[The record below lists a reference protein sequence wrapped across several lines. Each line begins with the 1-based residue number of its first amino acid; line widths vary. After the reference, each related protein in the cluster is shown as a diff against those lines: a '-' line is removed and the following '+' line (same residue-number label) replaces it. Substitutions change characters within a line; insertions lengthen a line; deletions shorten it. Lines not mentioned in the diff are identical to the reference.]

1 MAYIDDKEHGKFVA
15 FKRLCRKYC
24 ALDPC
29 LDRIF
34 DGFDCIMKCLGPILV
49 CVGVA
54 LIAFISYVVV
64 FIWLPRQ
71 ETSSRLLL
79 TPMAGWLYFNIMY
92 NYMRAIWADAG
103 KPGEYVEEM
112 EKQDLEMV
120 DSDDEYDYMVAK
132 QKTPNAKMRQCG
144 KCTLQKPIRAHHCS
158 VCNRCTLKM
167 DHHCPWINNC
177 VGWNN
182 YRNFCLFMLYLF
194 IGCIFVVV
202 NFFPEFVLSWTR
214 RSGHSHFERSER
226 RNIHLA
232 FVIAGSVI
240 ISLSILGGFHAFLVL
255 TNQTTIEF
263 QQNWISR
270 KMARQSGNMFRNPYD
285 LGRTRNFQQVFGQI
299 RFWTFKWMLPIEPA
313 KLGDG
318 ATWPSLFHQHI

>member
-1 MAYIDDKEHGKFVA
+1 MSSTTAIANARNRQDDEMPIPSRSI
-15 FKRLCRKYC
+15 RLGHCRK
-24 ALDPC
+24 LLP
-29 LDRIF
+29 LLMI
-34 DGFDCIMKCLGPILV
+34 I
-49 CVGVA
+49 
-54 LIAFISYVVV
+54 LIATMWFAHTYLHCVPLMQLHKLPKHRVRSDVERGMLHFFLLLISVTLLMASYV
-64 FIWLPRQ
+64 
-71 ETSSRLLL
+71 
-79 TPMAGWLYFNIMY
+79 
-92 NYMRAIWADAG
+92 RAIMVLPGYVPNTREWAYT
-103 KPGEYVEEM
+103 E
-112 EKQDLEMV
+112 
-120 DSDDEYDYMVAK
+120 SDDYKVLAVDFLLETKEAGGNRRCK
-132 QKTPNAKMRQCG
+132 KCATPKY
-144 KCTLQKPIRAHHCS
+144 KPDRAHHCR
-158 VCNRCTLKM
+158 VCQTCVLRM

>member
-1 MAYIDDKEHGKFVA
+1 MRSRPSSLCKSDDKEHGKFVA

-64 FIWLPRQ
+64 FIWLPQQ

-132 QKTPNAKMRQCG
+132 QKIIQVIHPDKRRLYDMELRFRCVPCRPGDNTTGEHRTA
-144 KCTLQKPIRAHHCS
+144 QKKGSDGSRVAPRDLAI
-158 VCNRCTLKM
+158 
-167 DHHCPWINNC
+167 PW
-177 VGWNN
+177 
-182 YRNFCLFMLYLF
+182 YY
-194 IGCIFVVV
+194 
-202 NFFPEFVLSWTR
+202 
-214 RSGHSHFERSER
+214 
-226 RNIHLA
+226 
-232 FVIAGSVI
+232 
-240 ISLSILGGFHAFLVL
+240 
-255 TNQTTIEF
+255 
-263 QQNWISR
+263 
-270 KMARQSGNMFRNPYD
+270 
-285 LGRTRNFQQVFGQI
+285 
-299 RFWTFKWMLPIEPA
+299 
-313 KLGDG
+313 
-318 ATWPSLFHQHI
+318 